1 MRRDGRQRY
10 HLRKVWR
17 RLGNGF
23 TTGGILPGFE
33 RNEFEGNM
41 A

>member
-1 MRRDGRQRY
+1 MRRDGRQKY
-10 HLRKVWR
+10 LLRRVWR
-17 RLGNGF
+17 RPGNGF
-23 TTGGILPGFE
+23 TTGGILLGFE